1 MTSLFLKRRNCKII
15 IKLKL
20 LYFFFR
26 SPRKDLTVDLY
37 DTSTDPH
44 THYNQVLSTWKGMN
58 ETKKVSNVHKI
69 TDEKKQVMYPG

>member
-1 MTSLFLKRRNCKII
+1 
-15 IKLKL
+15 
-20 LYFFFR
+20 
-26 SPRKDLTVDLY
+26 LTVDLY